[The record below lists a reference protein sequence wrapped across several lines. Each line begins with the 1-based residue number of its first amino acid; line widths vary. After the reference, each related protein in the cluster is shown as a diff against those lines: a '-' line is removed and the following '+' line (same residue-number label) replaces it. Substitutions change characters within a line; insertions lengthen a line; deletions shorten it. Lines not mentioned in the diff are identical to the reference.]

1 MSSRYWR
8 ERHSKGN
15 GTFTI
20 DQDNSQADFLMQNII
35 ELGMYSFEL
44 EEKREQSIILQSS
57 NMLTAFS
64 VVSAA
69 LIMAIPIVID
79 NTIVPKNQVLFCAA
93 IVILLLLS
101 SLVLSTLAQWR
112 YKYQTMQTVDE
123 IFNSVNSEHYN
134 YSVQAQFDIQWKE
147 QLSQIHNSKI
157 KNDNKR
163 VNLLKASMIVF
174 WVAIG
179 FILLSG
185 FVLALIN
192 L

>member
-1 MSSRYWR
+1 MSFRYWS
-8 ERHSKGN
+8 ERHNKKKVTVAN
-15 GTFTI
+15 N
-20 DQDNSQADFLMQNII
+20 QDNSQADFLMQNII
-35 ELGMYSFEL
+35 DLGMYSFEL
-44 EEKREQSIILQSS
+44 EEKREQSIILQSG

-69 LIMAIPIVID
+69 LIMAIPIVLE
-79 NTIVPKNQVLFCAA
+79 NTIVPKNQVLFCAGIA
-93 IVILLLLS
+93 ILLLLG

-123 IFNSVNSEHYN
+123 IFNSVNTEHYN
-134 YSVQAQFDIQWKE
+134 YSIQAQFDIQWKE
-147 QLSQIHNSKI
+147 QLSQIHKSKI

-174 WVAIG
+174 WLAIG
-179 FILLSG
+179 VLVFSG
-185 FVLALIN
+185 FTLALIN